1 VKRSYFL
8 FWQAF
13 SLQIAYSIMEI
24 YLNIDSYVN
33 QLDNFLNSSFHVNFH
48 ENPIIALI
56 LFLVTFTFPNLYV
69 YVSLHSIKDDLM
81 NRKVQRDIHIKPYDH
96 YIEIN
101 GKEYSIRDNLDRRIM
116 NFALLFSLFPFVV
129 DYQSLAPP
137 LLYFFTLAII
147 SVVYSEGSL
156 LLMNP
161 YLLLKYNI
169 FVLQNNNKTLY
180 IIMEKEKELERPR
193 FSDYVID
200 WYYDYLILIGFKE
213 TSTSS
218 SPP

>member
-1 VKRSYFL
+1 
-8 FWQAF
+8 
-13 SLQIAYSIMEI
+13 MEI

-33 QLDNFLNSSFHVNFH
+33 QLDNFLNSSFHANFH

-56 LFLVTFTFPNLYV
+56 LFLVTFMFPNLYV

-129 DYQSLAPP
+129 DYQSLVPL
-137 LLYFFTLAII
+137 LLYFFTLAIT

-180 IIMEKEKELERPR
+180 IIMEKEKEFERPR

-200 WYYDYLILIGFKE
+200 WYYDHLILIGFKE